1 MKDTNAS
8 VVGKCC
14 FLKQKKGDFKTNNI
28 NDLYEG
34 VVKYIRPELLGKYRK
49 IKNEMEKWKI
59 MKCAT
64 NECNYWLVGL
74 LRLSNTESKYNSDV
88 QR

>member
-1 MKDTNAS
+1 MIKTPLTSLFQLNLKDTNAS
-8 VVGKCC
+8 DVGKCC
-14 FLKQKKGDFKTNNI
+14 YLKQKKGDFKTNNI

-49 IKNEMEKWKI
+49 IKNETEKWKI

-64 NECNYWLVGL
+64 HECNYW
-74 LRLSNTESKYNSDV
+74 
-88 QR
+88 